1 MSLSTFEF
9 LMLTV
14 ALTTF
19 GGAFVLIKKY
29 RNAREEMR
37 VAKEFFQSMFDSAAV
52 GMAVADIEGRYIK
65 VNRAMCDFVGYP
77 EHELLNMSYHDVT
90 FHEDLEKNIRARQ
103 RLLKGELPTFQ
114 QEKRYVRKNGDVVW
128 AVMVV
133 SQVVDKNGKVIY
145 SIGQMIDID
154 VQKRTEANLRASQE
168 RLANAQRVAKI
179 GDWTWSVAD
188 DTVEWSDMLGRILG
202 AAPSEFP
209 KNYRQFLEWA
219 PFNRRG
225 FVQET
230 VQKSLDSLE
239 AFGFDGPLIGSD
251 GTRRFVS
258 MRGEVIPDGFGKPR
272 YLRGTLQDIT
282 ERRQAELALLDSR
295 RLLRELAAHQKN
307 LLEEDRKRIARE
319 VHDELGQR
327 LTALKMD
334 ISLLRLRFGH
344 DPALHQKLA
353 EMRTLA
359 DTTINVVRDIA
370 SDLRPAALDLGL
382 VSAIQWLAEDMELRS
397 DICARLELAT
407 EDVAMSDAQATV
419 VFRIVQESLT
429 NIVRHANASEV
440 IISLREDQGQLQL
453 QVIDD
458 GCGFNTRSAK
468 RTRGYGI
475 LGMRERV
482 RGLGGSLQI
491 ESRPNAGTTVSI
503 ALPLQRRTVN

>member
-1 MSLSTFEF
+1 MALSTFEF
-9 LMLTV
+9 VMTAV
-14 ALTTF
+14 ALATF
-19 GGAFVLIKKY
+19 GSAYILVKQY
-29 RNAREEMR
+29 RTAREEMR

-52 GMAVADIEGRYIK
+52 GMAVADIDGRYIK
-65 VNRAMCDFVGYP
+65 VNRAMCDFVGYS
-77 EHELLNMSYHDVT
+77 EQELLEMSYHDIT
-90 FHEDLEKNIRARQ
+90 FHEDLDANIRARL
-103 RLLKGELPTFQ
+103 RLLQGELPTFQ

-133 SQVVDKNGKVIY
+133 SQVVGKNGKVIY

-154 VQKRTEANLRASQE
+154 AQKRTEASLRASQE
-168 RLANAQRVAKI
+168 RLANAQRVAGI
-179 GDWTWSVAD
+179 GDWAWNVAD
-188 DTVEWSDMLGRILG
+188 DTVEWSEMLGRILG
-202 AAPSEFP
+202 AAPAEFP

-219 PFNRRG
+219 PAKRRG
-225 FVQET
+225 FVEEAVEKALET
-230 VQKSLDSLE
+230 LE
-239 AFGFDGPLIGSD
+239 PFGFDGSVVASD
-251 GTRRFVS
+251 GSKRFVS

-282 ERRQAELALLDSR
+282 ERKQAEFALVDSR
-295 RLLRELAAHQKN
+295 RMLRELAAHQKN

-359 DTTINVVRDIA
+359 DTTLDVVRHIA

-382 VSAIQWLAEDMELRS
+382 VSAIQWLAEDLELRS
-397 DICARLELAT
+397 DICARLDLAT
-407 EDVAMSDAQATV
+407 EDVAMNDAQATV

-429 NIVRHANASEV
+429 NVVRHANAGEV
-440 IISLREDQGQLQL
+440 IISLREDQGQLLL

-458 GCGFNTRSAK
+458 GCGFNPQDARRAQS
-468 RTRGYGI
+468 YGI

-482 RGLGGSLQI
+482 RGLGGRLQI
-491 ESRPNAGTTVSI
+491 DSRPNAGTTVSI